1 MNVFYAVVVGSI
13 VFAAGRM
20 LVGRRDV
27 ALIER
32 RVQAHVRRA
41 PRQLDATPAN
51 AGRVRRTLDDV
62 ERVLSRQARW
72 ERVVLRLERAG
83 VTQRPIDVVAIVA
96 TLTALLALVAGA
108 LGSAVLAFL
117 FLVGLPVLAW
127 GMLGALGQRR
137 VRAFDEQLP
146 DLLAALSSSL
156 RAGHGF
162 LQSLQAV
169 AFDAP
174 APTGPELRRALSETR
189 LGRPVDDA
197 LAGVAMRV
205 PSKDFSY
212 VLTAIAVQRQVGGS
226 LAGLFETVNDTV
238 RERQKFTRKVRALTA
253 TGRTSAYALVALP
266 FGVALLL
273 SAMNHTY
280 LSPLFGTHAGRL
292 LLLFGFASLTL
303 GTVLVRRIV
312 SFKG

>member
-1 MNVFYAVVVGSI
+1 MSIFYAVVVGTV
-13 VFAAGRM
+13 VFVAGRM
-20 LVGRRDV
+20 AAGRRDV

-32 RVQAHVRRA
+32 RVQAHVRLT
-41 PRQLDATPAN
+41 PRQPDATPVN
-51 AGRVRRTLDDV
+51 AGRVRRILDDA
-62 ERVLSRQARW
+62 ERVLSRHARW
-72 ERVVLRLERAG
+72 GRVVLRLERAG
-83 VTQRPIDVVAIVA
+83 VAQRPIDVVAIVV
-96 TLTALLALVAGA
+96 TFTALLTLIAAA
-108 LGSAVLAFL
+108 LGSALLAFL
-117 FLVGLPVLAW
+117 FLAGVPLFAW
-127 GMLGALGQRR
+127 TVLGALGQRR

-189 LGRPVDDA
+189 LGRPVDEA

-273 SAMNHTY
+273 SAMNHAY

-292 LLLFGFASLTL
+292 LLLLGLASLTL